1 MQLCVG
7 VIVTCEVH
15 VVPMDYHSFRVRH
28 HVVVGAIDDTHD
40 AAIHNG
46 VVAAVYHDEF
56 TLYLI
61 MGALDKVTN

>member
-1 MQLCVG
+1 
-7 VIVTCEVH
+7 
-15 VVPMDYHSFRVRH
+15 MDYHAFRVRH